1 MFTYLKIVK
10 NSLKTE
16 KLNHCYLLKSYELID
31 FNSAIINI
39 INLIININLTSLD
52 EQLLPS
58 NIKILNAEDKN
69 LTKDNIKKIFE
80 TLNIIS
86 HNKKIVILKNI
97 ENASIQA
104 LNAILLTLEEPSQ
117 NVLFIIT
124 TNNIEKV
131 LPTIK
136 SRAIILNIRND
147 DFKEIAYLKLKK
159 EKFDD
164 MEINFILQL
173 FSSIEQIDKYI
184 SKTNL
189 AIVSDFF
196 KILNSNINNIYLFL
210 SKYNKKDFF
219 NIAYLLIYSL
229 RLLTFEIFVNKKS
242 DYPEWF
248 VKSKLNLSKNSF
260 NFDKIFILCDS
271 FLNETDKST
280 FNIFLQLENFLI
292 ELVRLWNE

>member
-10 NSLKTE
+10 NSLKNE

-39 INLIININLTSLD
+39 INLITNINLTSLD

-104 LNAILLTLEEPSQ
+104 LNTILLTLEEPSQ

-159 EKFDD
+159 EKFDNI
-164 MEINFILQL
+164 EINFILQL

-189 AIVSDFF
+189 TIVSDFF

-210 SKYNKKDFF
+210 SKYNKKDLFD
-219 NIAYLLIYSL
+219 IAYLLIYSL
-229 RLLTFEIFVNKKS
+229 RLLAFEIFVNKKS

-260 NFDKIFILCDS
+260 NFEKIFILCDS
-271 FLNETDKST
+271 FLNETHKST